1 MTRKSSAKPVP
12 SAKGDNTSQHFNDA
26 LRALLNVVN
35 KLYRDNPP
43 LVIIVIY
50 LSLMSFYILFKAI
63 NNTYIYSLVVTLLF
77 MFLSICLYT
86 KDKNSLNS
94 IFSFSLGIFTAFTV
108 AWNGPTFSIFFISFI
123 ILLIGILFIASI
135 RAAATVEERLT
146 TAANSYVSDFE
157 TNKKDLQEVKA
168 SVTKQGGLLSIEKTW
183 EAIVF
188 FAYQKVPKSRMITLV
203 TGLNRIY
210 TLTKVDTES
219 LLVLMNN
226 INLLSQTEDDLATNI
241 SVLKLYVLRGKS
253 TPGNLVTILNDAL
266 HISIENDIDF
276 VLFTDTILTYL
287 SSGYTQAKIVEKL
300 STTCTKE
307 AV

>member
-1 MTRKSSAKPVP
+1 MTRTTSANPVP
-12 SAKGDNTSQHFNDA
+12 PAKGDNTPQHFNDT
-26 LRALLNVVN
+26 LRVLLNVVN

-43 LVIIVIY
+43 LVIIVTF

-77 MFLSICLYT
+77 MFLSICLYI

-108 AWNGPTFSIFFISFI
+108 MWNGSTFSIFFISFI

-146 TAANSYVSDFE
+146 TAANSYISDFE

-168 SVTKQGGLLSIEKTW
+168 SVTKQGGLLSIDKTW

-188 FAYQKVPKSRMITLV
+188 FAYQKVPKRRMITLID
-203 TGLNRIY
+203 GLNYVY
-210 TLTKVDTES
+210 TVTKIDTDS
-219 LLVLMNN
+219 LLILLNNMNH
-226 INLLSQTEDDLATNI
+226 LSHTETDLATNI
-241 SVLKLYVLRGKS
+241 SVLKLYVLKGKS
-253 TPGNLVTILNDAL
+253 TPSNLVTILNDAL
-266 HISIENDIDF
+266 HIAIENDTDF

-287 SSGYTQAKIVEKL
+287 SRGYTQAKIVEKL
-300 STTCTKE
+300 SATFTKE
-307 AV
+307 VV

>member
-1 MTRKSSAKPVP
+1 MTRTTSAKPVP
-12 SAKGDNTSQHFNDA
+12 PAKGDNTPQHFNDA

-43 LVIIVIY
+43 LVIIVIF

-77 MFLSICLYT
+77 MFLSICLYI

-108 AWNGPTFSIFFISFI
+108 MWNGPTFSIFFISFI

-135 RAAATVEERLT
+135 RAAAIVEERLT
-146 TAANSYVSDFE
+146 TAANSYISDFE

-168 SVTKQGGLLSIEKTW
+168 SVTKQGGLLSIDKTW

-188 FAYQKVPKSRMITLV
+188 FAYQKVPKKQMITLIDA
-203 TGLNRIY
+203 LNYVY
-210 TLTKVDTES
+210 TVTKVDTES
-219 LLVLMNN
+219 LLILLNN
-226 INLLSQTEDDLATNI
+226 LNHLSHTEAGLTANI
-241 SVLKLYVLRGKS
+241 TALKFYILKGKS
-253 TPGNLVTILNDAL
+253 TPSNLVTILNDAL
-266 HISIENDIDF
+266 HVAIENDVDF
-276 VLFTDTILTYL
+276 VLFTETILTYL
-287 SSGYTQAKIVEKL
+287 SSGYMQAKIVEKL
-300 STTCTKE
+300 STIFTKE